1 MSNRFLLGFL
11 FTLLA
16 ACADEPAPVPV
27 SISVAPVPVVL
38 FGANL
43 VDGSGAPVLSDAVV
57 LIEEDRIVCAG
68 DASDCPV
75 PDGAR
80 EIDLSGRWI
89 TPGLVDA
96 HVHFSQTA
104 WADGR
109 PDAIP
114 VGPLYPYARVLAEQ
128 RTQPERYFRAYLC
141 SGVTAVFDVGG
152 YPWTWSLR
160 ELAEHNPYAPHVSA
174 AGPLVSQVIPPALSL
189 PAEKM
194 FISLADSEAG
204 RAAVR
209 YLAANSTDAVKL
221 WFIQPARDMQAEI
234 DARVRAVGEEARRQ
248 RVPFI
253 VHATELRQAQ
263 TAVEAGARALVHS
276 VEDRLVDQAFIDAMI
291 AADVIYT
298 PTLTVRGGYLRM
310 FDAAFSGEPP
320 EVEDPN
326 QCVDQGTLDKIAR
339 SAEVREY
346 LRMDEEQ
353 YAAYRARATGKAET
367 LAMNLKTLYEAG
379 VTIAMGTDA
388 GNPLTVPG
396 PSVFAEMEAM
406 QAAGMPAPAVI
417 TAATLNGARAMGR
430 AADIGTV
437 ENGKV
442 ADLLILTAD
451 PTADV
456 ANFRRLEAVI
466 RDGVYHEQS
475 SLRRNQIRVGQGQ

>member
-1 MSNRFLLGFL
+1 MSKRFLLGL
-11 FTLLA
+11 TFTLLA
-16 ACADEPAPVPV
+16 ACADEPEPSSV
-27 SISVAPVPVVL
+27 SISVAPVPIALV
-38 FGANL
+38 GASL
-43 VDGSGAPVLSDAVV
+43 VDGSGAASLSDAVV

-75 PDGAR
+75 PDGAN
-80 EIDLSGRWI
+80 EIDVSGRWI

-114 VGPLYPYARVLAEQ
+114 MGPLYPYAQVLAEQ
-128 RTQPERYFRAYLC
+128 RTEPERYFRAYLC

-152 YPWTWSLR
+152 FPWTWSLR
-160 ELAEHNPYAPHVSA
+160 EFAEHNPYAPHVSA
-174 AGPLVSQVIPPALSL
+174 AGPLVSQVTPPALSL

-194 FISLADSEAG
+194 FIDLADSEAG
-204 RAAVR
+204 RSAVR
-209 YLAANSTDAVKL
+209 YLAANDTDAVKV
-221 WFIQPARDMQAEI
+221 WFIQPARDMQEEI
-234 DARVRAVGEEARRQ
+234 DTRVRAVGEEARRQ
-248 RVPFI
+248 QVPLI

-263 TAVEAGARALVHS
+263 VSVEAGARVLVHS
-276 VEDRLVDQAFIDAMI
+276 VEDRVVDKAFVDAVID
-291 AADVIYT
+291 ADVIYT

-326 QCVDQGTLDKIAR
+326 DCVDQGTLDKIAR

-353 YAAYRARATGKAET
+353 YAAYRARATGRAET
-367 LAMNLKTLYEAG
+367 LATNLKILYEAG

-388 GNPLTVPG
+388 GNPLTVSG
-396 PSVFAEMEAM
+396 PSVLAEMEAM
-406 QAAGMPAPAVI
+406 QAAGMPALAVI
-417 TAATLNGARAMGR
+417 TAATLNGAKAMGR
-430 AADIGTV
+430 EADIGTV
-437 ENGKV
+437 EVGKI

-451 PTADV
+451 PSDDV
-456 ANFRRLEAVI
+456 GNFRQLEAVI
-466 RDGVYHEQS
+466 RDGVYHRQS
-475 SLRRNQIRVGQGQ
+475 TLRRHESPAG